1 LHSEDFACCA
11 RAAQAQPGNQA
22 GVEIADHG
30 IVTVAIA
37 TGGSVTAA

>member
-1 LHSEDFACCA
+1 MLRPRSTG
-11 RAAQAQPGNQA
+11 AAGGNQA